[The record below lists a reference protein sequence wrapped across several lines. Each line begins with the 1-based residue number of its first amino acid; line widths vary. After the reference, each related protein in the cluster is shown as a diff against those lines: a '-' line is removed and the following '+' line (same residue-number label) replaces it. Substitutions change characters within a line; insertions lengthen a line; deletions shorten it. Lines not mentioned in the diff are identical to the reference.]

1 MHNYFLKKTNKYSLL
16 AFVSIIISTPLFA
29 DRYYDADEE
38 DIANFNKYAH
48 LNLSTFEWVSIV
60 VGIVLL
66 LIYKNMRDEG
76 KSGANAIGCIGILAA
91 LPLVLIVLALAQKV
105 IGYGIILAI
114 VVGGIY
120 FLFGKK

>member
-1 MHNYFLKKTNKYSLL
+1 MKNPLL
-16 AFVSIIISTPLFA
+16 AFVSLIITMPLYA
-29 DRYYDADEE
+29 ERYYDADE
-38 DIANFNKYAH
+38 DDVASFNKYAH
-48 LNLSTFEWVSIV
+48 LNLSSYEWISIV
-60 VGIVLL
+60 IGIVLL
-66 LIYKNMRDEG
+66 LVYKTMRDEG

-114 VVGGIY
+114 VVGGLY

>member
-1 MHNYFLKKTNKYSLL
+1 MNPLRPFLGILFTM
-16 AFVSIIISTPLFA
+16 ITIPLFA
-29 DRYYDADEE
+29 ERYYEADEE
-38 DIANFNKYAH
+38 DVASFNKYAH
-48 LNLSTFEWVSIV
+48 LNLSTYEWISIV
-60 VGIVLL
+60 IGIVLL
-66 LIYKNMRDEG
+66 LVYKTMRDQG

-114 VVGGIY
+114 VVGGLY